1 MKRSLVRIVLPTMV
15 LLVVLVSCTKP
26 VFTISVDQDLYDR
39 FVRDGSAAVTFSAG
53 QYDLEITTKNENNP
67 IAHVHRR
74 IELSPALQNLI
85 LENPECYPHPAVP
98 TEAVTEAVAVSE
110 CIVHREPVYPVIP
123 FTGSLTTYAA
133 FHASEMKGGAAVPV
147 YVKQAD
153 IPAAHIAL
161 PAVVVSGNDTE
172 RVLFAGD
179 AEYPWHEDTL
189 AVLTYHDDSAPLFHK
204 KAWHGARSFLET
216 WFRTV
221 FCPQVCTPGEDR
233 TAFIASAGD
242 ILLARGVDRA
252 LIRTGK
258 AETVFTTTLPVL
270 QNNDLTTGN
279 LECVITQRTNN
290 ATKTYTF
297 RADEAALPF
306 LKEAGFSYV
315 SIANNHSYDFGEPG
329 FRDTLAALGKHE
341 LATSGAG
348 YTDTDAAQFYRT
360 TLGGNPVSV
369 ISCGAFP
376 VERSGFNG
384 KTTATATGTRAGILW
399 ESDLLRT
406 LIRREKEAGYF
417 IVVLVHG
424 GEEYTTNPSPGQKAT
439 YRSLCDSGADVIFGS
454 HPHVLQPVE
463 YYKNSLIVYSLG
475 NFVFPGMDEM
485 PGAEESAIVRI
496 GIKNNQILYYEKYPC
511 TIEKKTVRL
520 ADQD

>member
-1 MKRSLVRIVLPTMV
+1 MNRSLVRIVLPTMV

-39 FVRDGSAAVTFSAG
+39 FVRGGSAPVTFSTG
-53 QYDLEITTKNENNP
+53 EYDLDITTRNGNNP
-67 IAHVHRR
+67 IAHVQKR
-74 IELSPALQNLI
+74 IELSPALQNLV
-85 LENPECYPHPAVP
+85 LENPECYPRPAVN
-98 TEAVTEAVAVSE
+98 TEAATEAVAVSE
-110 CIVHREPVYPVIP
+110 YVVHREPVYPVIP
-123 FTGSLTTYAA
+123 FTESLTTYAA
-133 FHASEMKGGAAVPV
+133 YHASEMNSGTARRI

-153 IPAAHIAL
+153 LPAAHIAL
-161 PAVVVSGNDTE
+161 PAFVASGDNEPTL
-172 RVLFAGD
+172 LFAGD
-179 AEYPWHEDTL
+179 GGYPWHEDTL
-189 AVLTYHDDSAPLFHK
+189 AVLTYHDDRAPLFRK
-204 KAWHGARSFLET
+204 KAWQDARSFLET

-221 FCPQVCTPGEDR
+221 FCPQVCTPGKNR

-279 LECVITQRTNN
+279 LECVVTRRTNN

-329 FRDTLAALGKHE
+329 FKDTLAALGKHE

-348 YTDTDAAQFYRT
+348 YTDTGAAQFYRT
-360 TLGGNPVSV
+360 TLAGNPVSV

-406 LIRREKEAGYF
+406 LISREKEAGNF
-417 IVVLVHG
+417 IVILVHG
-424 GEEYTTNPSPGQKAT
+424 GEEYNTNPSPGQKAT

-463 YYKNSLIVYSLG
+463 YYKSSLIAYSLG

-496 GIKNNQILYYEKYPC
+496 GIRNNQILYYEKYPC
-511 TIEKKTVRL
+511 TLEKKTVRL
-520 ADQD
+520 R